1 MLRKYDCLAVVGPT
15 ASGKTSI
22 SIKLAKKINGEVIGL
37 DSRQIFKGMEIGTA
51 QPTVHEMDGIP
62 HHLIGSLDPWMRV
75 SAGKYA
81 SKVYDKINFIKSK
94 GKVPIICGGSGLY
107 FRAVVRGLFDESST
121 NLFIREKLEIEYD
134 LNPQL
139 LLKKLDKIDPEYS
152 KIVHINNK
160 KRLVRALEI
169 YEITGRTPSE
179 HFINQK
185 INNILKVFTI
195 YLDWNREELNQRII
209 KRTKNMISKG
219 WFDEVNKLNLMR
231 ENITGLD
238 SIGYKEITL
247 FLKGKIDKNQLEEK
261 IIIGTR
267 QFAKRQK
274 QWFSKEKLD
283 LIISM
288 NQLKLNDIIKI
299 LHCITL
305 SNR

>member
-121 NLFIREKLEIEYD
+121 NLF
-134 LNPQL
+134 
-139 LLKKLDKIDPEYS
+139 
-152 KIVHINNK
+152 
-160 KRLVRALEI
+160 
-169 YEITGRTPSE
+169 
-179 HFINQK
+179 
-185 INNILKVFTI
+185 
-195 YLDWNREELNQRII
+195 
-209 KRTKNMISKG
+209 
-219 WFDEVNKLNLMR
+219 FDF
-231 ENITGLD
+231 
-238 SIGYKEITL
+238 L
-247 FLKGKIDKNQLEEK
+247 F
-261 IIIGTR
+261 
-267 QFAKRQK
+267 
-274 QWFSKEKLD
+274 
-283 LIISM
+283 
-288 NQLKLNDIIKI
+288 
-299 LHCITL
+299 
-305 SNR
+305 